1 MNLFD
6 WIITWLGK
14 FEFKKLIILLLVDLR
29 ANKAVKLDFSSV
41 QQEFFS
47 GKNQSIKLINQIN
60 QTNWLIRDQSN
71 NLSVDSALNK
81 WANK

>member
-1 MNLFD
+1 MNLSD
-6 WIITWLGK
+6 WIITWLGNLNL
-14 FEFKKLIILLLVDLR
+14 KLIILLLVDLR